1 MENYLKLSEMASF
14 ELKDV
19 NTVSI
24 LIYYLLRIDKPIE
37 AEQLLKL
44 QLVQIS
50 LIISFIKMLLIFY
63 KK

>member
-24 LIYYLLRIDKPIE
+24 LICYLLHRIDKPIE

-50 LIISFIKMLLIFY
+50 LIISFIKMLLIFL
-63 KK
+63 